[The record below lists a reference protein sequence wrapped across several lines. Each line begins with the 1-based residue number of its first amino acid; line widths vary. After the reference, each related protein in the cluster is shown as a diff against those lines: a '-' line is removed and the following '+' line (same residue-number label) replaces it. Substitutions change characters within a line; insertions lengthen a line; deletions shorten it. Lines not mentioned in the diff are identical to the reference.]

1 MALSENEELARALG
15 VASHPLRLDL
25 LDAFASGLIR
35 SPTDAALAL
44 GEGLPNVRHHVRVLL
59 REGFLAPI
67 GAESTS
73 GTLEGRYEP
82 TDRAHA
88 LLGAFASL
96 T

>member
-1 MALSENEELARALG
+1 VGR
-15 VASHPLRLDL
+15 PRLDRDLVALIIRFARENL

-35 SPTDAALAL
+35 SPTEAALAL

-67 GAESTS
+67 GAEATS
-73 GTLEGRYEP
+73 GMLEGRYEP
-82 TDRAHA
+82 TDRARA